1 MSRLLIVANRLPV
14 TVRATEGG
22 VEVQRS
28 AGGLATGLMRPHEQS
43 DGLWIGWSGRR
54 ATSTPRNRRA
64 LDRELA
70 AMRLVGVPLSAD
82 SVGRFYE
89 GFSNGVLWP
98 LFHYL
103 LDQIPLQVSRLGR
116 LRRGERGVRRRG
128 RGALPAGRHDL
139 GARLPAPPPARAPA
153 RAAARARASASSST
167 SRSPPRS
174 CSGRCPGATGC
185 SRACSAPTSSASTR
199 RPTSATSPSSLTDIL
214 GLLGR
219 DRPGAAP

>member
-43 DGLWIGWSGRR
+43 DGLWIGWAGASDLDP
-54 ATSTPRNRRA
+54 AQQAA

-82 SVGRFYE
+82 LVGRFYE
-89 GFSNGVLWP
+89 GYSNGVLWP

-103 LDQIPLQVSRLGR
+103 LDQIPLQVADWDGYV
-116 LRRGERGVRRRG
+116 E
-128 RGALPAGRHDL
+128 AN
-139 GARLPAPPPARAPA
+139 
-153 RAAARARASASSST
+153 
-167 SRSPPRS
+167 
-174 CSGRCPGATGC
+174 
-185 SRACSAPTSSASTR
+185 
-199 RPTSATSPSSLTDIL
+199 
-214 GLLGR
+214 
-219 DRPGAAP
+219 